1 MTDRPW
7 PEPLSDPAEAE
18 HDIARQWIARGIPPS
33 DVARWLGID
42 PADLPAIANGG
53 RPRGG
58 DRWCPTPPE
67 IAAGAA
73 EIRAGWSPLER
84 RQRAAGRVPDPGVE
98 GTLIPQV
105 YAAADHWRSV
115 G

>member
-18 HDIARQWIARGIPPS
+18 HEIARQWIARGIPAA
-33 DVARWLGID
+33 DCCRWLGLD
-42 PADLPAIANGG
+42 VEAIAAG
-53 RPRGG
+53 RPTRR

-84 RQRAAGRVPDPGVE
+84 RQRAAGRVPGPGFS
-98 GTLIPQV
+98 GTPVPQCFRDG
-105 YAAADHWRSV
+105 DHWTAV